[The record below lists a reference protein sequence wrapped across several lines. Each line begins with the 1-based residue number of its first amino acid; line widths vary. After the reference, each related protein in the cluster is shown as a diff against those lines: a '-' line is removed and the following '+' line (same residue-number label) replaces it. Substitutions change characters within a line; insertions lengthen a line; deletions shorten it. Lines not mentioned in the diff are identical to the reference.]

1 MTSMVNF
8 LVRRL
13 LFMIPVALLVS
24 FVTFMII
31 HLIPGDP
38 ARVLLGESATPQTV
52 AALRHQLGLDKP
64 LLTQYVLWL
73 GQALH
78 GNLGQSIQLQQ
89 PVTQAIL
96 QRLPVTAELGIISL
110 VVSVALAIP
119 LGVLAAGTRNTPID
133 WLINVLS
140 LIGTAIP
147 NFVLGLLLI
156 LFLAVVIRP
165 FPPGGYVPFTQDPLA
180 NLRDLVLP
188 VITLAAGAVAGN
200 LRQVRA
206 SMIEVLSQD
215 YIRTA
220 RAKGLRRG
228 RVYFVHALRN
238 ALLPLLTIVGL
249 QAGAILGGAVIIE
262 SIFLWPGV
270 GLLAIQSILSKDY
283 PVVQG
288 VVLLSALSYM
298 LVNLLVDVGYGALDP
313 RISLGQSQ

>member
-1 MTSMVNF
+1 MVTF

-110 VVSVALAIP
+110 IVSVALAIP

-228 RVYFVHALRN
+228 RVYFVHGLRN

-313 RISLGQSQ
+313 RISLRSGH